1 MSNFKKFVFIGLIIL
16 FVGFLGSKYLIK
28 IIKNNN
34 PTFLNSAKEVTLT
47 NGDYMVGKDLNAGFY
62 DVISLSDEVSFMPL
76 KLSKGD
82 KIVGQRLEKNEHAL
96 IEGSGKVRLLP
107 AKYEPLTLNKNKEYR
122 INHSGK
128 YIVGKQIPVGRY
140 NISYQIK
147 GNEKINNR
155 PFVQVL
161 PGYGKNTLNS
171 LTFEKKL
178 SYDIELKTGNLLE
191 VHKSLMEEYDSVV
204 ILLKP
209 NL

>member
-1 MSNFKKFVFIGLIIL
+1 MSNFKKFVFMGLIVL
-16 FVGFLGSKYLIK
+16 FIGFLGSKYLIK
-28 IIKNNN
+28 IIKSNN

-62 DVISLSDEVSFMPL
+62 DIISLSDEVSLMPV

-82 KIVGQRLEKNEHAL
+82 KIVGHRLEKNEHAL
-96 IEGSGKVRLLP
+96 IEGDGKVKLIP
-107 AKYEPLTLNKNKEYR
+107 AEYDPITLNKNKEYR

-128 YIVGKQIPVGRY
+128 YIVGKQIPEGRY
-140 NISYQIK
+140 IISYQII
-147 GNEKINNR
+147 GNEKIKNK
-155 PFVQVL
+155 PFVQIL

-171 LTFEKKL
+171 LTFEKKK
-178 SYDIELKTGNLLE
+178 SYAIELEIGNILE

-209 NL
+209 NS